1 MTQTVKEIADAALQN
16 PLTWPR
22 AVMIKYLTSYFRH
35 SPEFNRKGYQW
46 NEDAKKTNI
55 VIVDNHSDLSEVNES
70 ADRVIVKRGIFNG
83 ETISTDN
90 RVKISEGMYTHNI
103 VTPRLGYLNI
113 YCESSK
119 PVYSEYLASK
129 VEMIILMHKELLLEW
144 NLGIGSLGLSEIEN
158 PLSGRKFYSMM
169 ITVPT
174 IIISETS
181 YSVTNPQ
188 MLDNIE
194 IQFGIGS
201 AIDFTVKT

>member
-1 MTQTVKEIADAALQN
+1 MTQTVKEMAGAVLQN

-22 AVMIKYLTSYFRH
+22 AVMIKYLVSYFRH
-35 SPEFNRKGYQW
+35 SPEFNREGYKW
-46 NEDAKKTNI
+46 DEDAKKTNI

-70 ADRVIVKRGIFNG
+70 ADRIIVKRGDFNC

-90 RVKISEGMYTHNI
+90 RVKISKEMYTHNI
-103 VTPRLGYLNI
+103 VTPRLGYLTI

-144 NLGIGSLGLSEIEN
+144 NLGIGALGLSEVRL

-174 IIISETS
+174 IIISEAS
-181 YSVTNPQ
+181 YSVTDPQ

-201 AIDFTVKT
+201 AIEFTVKT